1 MKYIYKLKNLGC
13 ASCADK
19 MERNIKK
26 INGISQ
32 VAIDFMSQKL
42 LIETDSLQI
51 DDLNNKIAAVIKKIE
66 PDCSIVI

>member
-26 INGISQ
+26 INGISMA
-32 VAIDFMSQKL
+32 AIDFMAQKL
-42 LIETDSLQI
+42 LIDADSSRI
-51 DDLNNKIAAVIKKIE
+51 DDINIKIAAVIKKIE
-66 PDCSIVI
+66 PDCTIVI

>member
-26 INGISQ
+26 INGISLA
-32 VAIDFMSQKL
+32 AIDFMNQKL
-42 LIETDSLQI
+42 LVDADSSQI
-51 DDLNNKIAAVIKKIE
+51 DDINIKIAAVIKKIE